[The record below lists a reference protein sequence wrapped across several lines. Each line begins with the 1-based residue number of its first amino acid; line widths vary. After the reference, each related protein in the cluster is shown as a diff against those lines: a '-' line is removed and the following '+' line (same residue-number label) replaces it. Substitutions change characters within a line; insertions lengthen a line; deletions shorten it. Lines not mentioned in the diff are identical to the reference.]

1 MSTMKNS
8 GTNNHWLL
16 PQGIEEAL
24 PADAARLESLR
35 RDLLDMYAGWG
46 YQLVMPPMIEFIESL
61 LTGTGHDFDLQTFK
75 LIDQLTGRSMGVR
88 ADMTPQVAR
97 IDSHQLSNDAP
108 NRLCYMGTVLRTL
121 PDGFGSSRSPFQAGV
136 ELYGHAGIES
146 DVEVLC
152 LMVETLRAS
161 GIKDISI
168 DIGHVGLYRGL
179 AKQAGFNA
187 EQEATLF
194 EMMQRKAIPEIQAY
208 IAAQNVDKKV
218 AEMLNALPELHGGES
233 CLEQAQKSFCN
244 ADSVVKDALNYLQ
257 QAVTKFT
264 QRVSDVAIHF
274 DLSEL
279 RGYHY
284 HTGLLFAAYT
294 PGEGQE
300 IARGGRYD
308 DIGEVFGRARPAT
321 GFSCDLKT
329 LLNLSQN
336 SSGQNNMQE
345 SAAIL
350 APSDDDPELWTA
362 IKALRAA
369 GEKVIQS
376 LPGQQGNAAELG
388 CNRKLKQ
395 VSGKWLVKS
404 S

>member
-1 MSTMKNS
+1 MKNTGS
-8 GTNNHWLL
+8 NNHWLL

-35 RDLLDMYAGWG
+35 RKLLDIYASWG

-97 IDSHQLSNDAP
+97 IDSHQLTNDAP

-161 GIKDISI
+161 GIKEISI

-179 AKQAGFNA
+179 AKQAGFNE

-208 IAAQNVDKKV
+208 LAEQTIDKKV
-218 AEMLNALPELHGGES
+218 ADMLSALPELHGGES
-233 CLEQAQKSFCN
+233 CLQAAEKLFSN
-244 ADSVVKDALNYLQ
+244 ADDSVKNALSYLQ
-257 QAVTKFT
+257 QAVLKFN
-264 QRVSDVAIHF
+264 QRVSDVDIHF

-279 RGYHY
+279 RGYNY

-321 GFSCDLKT
+321 GFSSDLKN
-329 LLNLSQN
+329 LLNLSQQKTTLTAN
-336 SSGQNNMQE
+336 
-345 SAAIL
+345 AIF
-350 APSDDDPELWTA
+350 APVNDDPDLWEA
-362 IKALRAA
+362 IKELRAQ

-376 LPGQQGNAAELG
+376 LPGQTGAAKSLG
-388 CNRKLKQ
+388 CDRELKQ
-395 VSGKWLVKS
+395 ASGRWIVD
-404 S
+404 

>member
-1 MSTMKNS
+1 MKNTGS
-8 GTNNHWLL
+8 NNHWLL

-35 RDLLDMYAGWG
+35 RKLLDIYASWG

-97 IDSHQLSNDAP
+97 IDSHQLTNDAP

-161 GIKDISI
+161 GIKEISI

-179 AKQAGFNA
+179 AKQAGFNG

-194 EMMQRKAIPEIQAY
+194 EMMQRKAIPEIQEYLASQA
-208 IAAQNVDKKV
+208 IDKKV
-218 AEMLNALPELHGGES
+218 VDMLNALPELHGGES
-233 CLEQAQKSFCN
+233 CLQTAEKLFSN
-244 ADSVVKDALNYLQ
+244 ADDSVKKALSYLQ
-257 QAVTKFT
+257 QAVLKFN
-264 QRVSDVAIHF
+264 QRVSDVDIHF

-279 RGYHY
+279 RGYNY

-321 GFSCDLKT
+321 GFSADLKN
-329 LLNLSQN
+329 LLNLSQQKTTLTAN
-336 SSGQNNMQE
+336 
-345 SAAIL
+345 AIF
-350 APSDDDPELWTA
+350 APVNDDPDLWEA
-362 IKALRAA
+362 IKELRAQ

-376 LPGQQGNAAELG
+376 LPGQTGGAKSLG
-388 CNRKLKQ
+388 CDRELKQ
-395 VSGKWLVKS
+395 ASGRWIVD
-404 S
+404 

>member
-1 MSTMKNS
+1 MKNS

-24 PADAARLESLR
+24 PADAARLETLR
-35 RDLLDMYAGWG
+35 RNLLDMYSSWG

-61 LTGTGHDFDLQTFK
+61 MTGTGHDFDLQTFK
-75 LIDQLTGRSMGVR
+75 LIDQLSGRTMGVR

-97 IDSHQLSNDAP
+97 IDSHQLKNDAP
-108 NRLCYMGTVLRTL
+108 NRLCYMGTVLRTR

-152 LMVETLRAS
+152 LMVETLSAS
-161 GIKDISI
+161 GIKNISI

-179 AKQAGFNA
+179 AKQAGLNKA
-187 EQEATLF
+187 QEATLF

-208 IAAQNVDKKV
+208 LIEQKIDKKV
-218 AEMLNALPELHGGES
+218 ADMLNALPELHGDES
-233 CLEQAQKSFCN
+233 CLTQAQKIFSN
-244 ADSVVKDALNYLQ
+244 ADAAVKDALTYLQ
-257 QAVTKFT
+257 LAVTKFN
-264 QRVSDVAIHF
+264 QHVSDVAIHF

-294 PGEGQE
+294 TGEGQE

-308 DIGEVFGRARPAT
+308 DIGKVFGRARPAT
-321 GFSCDLKT
+321 GFSTDLKN
-329 LLNLSQN
+329 LLNLAQQN
-336 SSGQNNMQE
+336 SKPE
-345 SAAIL
+345 RAAIL
-350 APSDDDPELWTA
+350 APSDDDPKLLQT
-362 IKALRAA
+362 IKALRTQ
-369 GEKVIQS
+369 GEIVIQS

-388 CNRKLKQ
+388 CSRELKNISGEWQ
-395 VSGKWLVKS
+395 VK
-404 S
+404 